1 MTPGHQSSAELL
13 TDMQTI
19 WTSGRS
25 NPRWVCRKTLA
36 AAPFDAKIP
45 SWRRNQRPASAV
57 ARSKRRNFVSPCLP
71 RAL

>member
-1 MTPGHQSSAELL
+1 MPGHQSSPELL

-19 WTSGRS
+19 RTSGLS
-25 NPRWVCRKTLA
+25 NPCWVRRKTLA
-36 AAPFDAKIP
+36 DAPFDAKIP
-45 SWRRNQRPASAV
+45 SWRRNHRAASAV